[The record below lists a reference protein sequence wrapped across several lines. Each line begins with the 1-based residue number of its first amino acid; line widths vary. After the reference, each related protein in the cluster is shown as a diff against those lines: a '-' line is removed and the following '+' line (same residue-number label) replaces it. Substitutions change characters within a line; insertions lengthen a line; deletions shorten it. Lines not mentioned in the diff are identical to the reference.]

1 MGKITPLTR
10 IIDSESGLPRYVQL
24 EPQPK
29 HKTKIKGYTLN
40 TLAKKIGDLR
50 YDALS
55 EFLNA
60 LADKIQEDGKRDK
73 KAKKTK
79 LAKELD
85 SAQEY
90 IRMANDHINGALNIS
105 LPRMMKKVNNE

>member
-1 MGKITPLTR
+1 MAKITPLTR
-10 IIDSESGLPRYVQL
+10 VIDPESGLPRYVQL

-29 HKTKIKGYTLN
+29 HKTKIKGYTLK

-60 LADKIQEDGKRDK
+60 LADKIQEDSKRDK
-73 KAKKTK
+73 KAKKLK
-79 LAKELD
+79 LAKELND
-85 SAQEY
+85 AQEY
-90 IRMANDHINGALNIS
+90 IRMADDHIHDALVIS
-105 LPRMMKKVNNE
+105 LPRMMKKANNE